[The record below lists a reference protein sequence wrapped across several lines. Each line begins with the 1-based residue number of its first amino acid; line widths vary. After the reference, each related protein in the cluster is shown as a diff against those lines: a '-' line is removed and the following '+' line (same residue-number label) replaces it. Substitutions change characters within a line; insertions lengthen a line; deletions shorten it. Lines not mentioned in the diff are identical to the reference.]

1 MSDLTNVISGL
12 KRKSAARENPGD
24 FRRDGLLY
32 CGKCGMSKECR
43 VDFGDGQM
51 VVGSICLCEKKA
63 IEREKEKQAQRE
75 RMLNAL
81 NLRVQGIQDRAMH
94 RYTFAAA
101 EESRNISR
109 CRAYAERW
117 PEMLAN
123 NAGLLF
129 WGGVGVGKTYAAACI
144 ANAVIDRGAPVLMTS
159 FPKIL
164 NSGWDKAEI
173 ADQMKRFQLLV
184 IDDLGVERESDYAL
198 EIVQLVVDE
207 RYKSG
212 MPAIVTTNLTL
223 KELENPKN
231 LRYAR
236 IYDRVLE
243 MCVPVYFDGPSRRQE
258 KRKDKLRLVREVF
271 G

>member
-1 MSDLTNVISGL
+1 M
-12 KRKSAARENPGD
+12 
-24 FRRDGLLY
+24 
-32 CGKCGMSKECR
+32 
-43 VDFGDGQM
+43 
-51 VVGSICLCEKKA
+51 
-63 IEREKEKQAQRE
+63 
-75 RMLNAL
+75 
-81 NLRVQGIQDRAMH
+81 
-94 RYTFAAA
+94 
-101 EESRNISR
+101 
-109 CRAYAERW
+109 
-117 PEMLAN
+117 
-123 NAGLLF
+123 
-129 WGGVGVGKTYAAACI
+129 
-144 ANAVIDRGAPVLMTS
+144 
-159 FPKIL
+159 
-164 NSGWDKAEI
+164 I

-212 MPAIVTTNLTL
+212 IPSIVTTNLTL

-258 KRKDKLRLVREVF
+258 KRKDKLRLAREVF